1 MNRTPANRVSDRAL
15 ILGTALTQTIG
26 WGTLFIPF
34 ALMVQ
39 PMEAALGWTRAELNG
54 AFTLGILVSG
64 VLAIPVGRWVD
75 QHGGRAPL
83 AWGGVLG
90 SAMLAAWAMVDQLWL
105 FYVLWL
111 GLGVAHATALWGP
124 AMAVVVALAR
134 QPMRVIT
141 AITFITGFCGTI
153 FIPLTAALI
162 AGFGWRGALWILA
175 GLQLLP
181 AVTAWW
187 QFADTRP
194 AAPTQRARSEESY
207 RRTLRRPAFWGL
219 ALCFAAH
226 AFIGVGLGA
235 HLVPLLRE
243 AGLPEASVI
252 LLVALHGPL
261 QVAARAGLYVAGSRA
276 SMRWVGMGA
285 MLLLPIALLWLAGA
299 PAAFIWLLPFIFFW
313 AVADGLLT
321 IVRAAGTAEILGREG
336 YGAVTGALTLIA
348 VLPRTLGPITLALI
362 WQANGGYGAVPWVL
376 AGVGFLGAASFLL
389 ALRDRE

>member
-1 MNRTPANRVSDRAL
+1 MNRTSDRAL

-39 PMEAALGWTRAELNG
+39 PMEAALGWSRAEING
-54 AFTLGILVSG
+54 AFTLGILLSG
-64 VLAIPVGRWVD
+64 ILAIPVGRWVD
-75 QHGGRAPL
+75 RQGGQAPL
-83 AWGGVLG
+83 AWGSVLG
-90 SAMLAAWAMVDQLWL
+90 SAMLATWAMTDQLWL
-105 FYVLWL
+105 FYLVWI

-141 AITFITGFCGTI
+141 AITFITGFAGTI
-153 FIPLTAALI
+153 FVPLVAALI

-175 GLQLLP
+175 AVQLLP

-187 QFADTRP
+187 QFAG
-194 AAPTQRARSEESY
+194 AAPPTPHERSNSDAAY

-226 AFIGVGLGA
+226 AFIGVALGA

-261 QVAARAGLYVAGSRA
+261 QVAARAALYIAGSRA
-276 SMRWVGMGA
+276 STRWVGLGA
-285 MLLLPIALLWLAGA
+285 MLLLPVALAWLGGA
-299 PAAFIWLLPFIFFW
+299 PAAFVWLLPFVFCW

-336 YGAVTGALTLIA
+336 YGAVTGALSLIA
-348 VLPRTLGPITLALI
+348 VLPRTLGPITVALI
-362 WQANGGYGAVPWVL
+362 WEAQGGYASVPWIL
-376 AGVGFLGAASFLL
+376 AAVGVLGAASFIL
-389 ALRDRE
+389 ALRDRG

>member
-1 MNRTPANRVSDRAL
+1 VNRISDRAL
-15 ILGTALTQTIG
+15 TLGTALTQTIG

-39 PMEAALGWTRAELNG
+39 PMEAELGWSRAGING

-64 VLAIPVGRWVD
+64 ILAIPVGRWVD
-75 QHGGRAPL
+75 RHGGQAPL
-83 AWGGVLG
+83 AWGAVLG
-90 SAMLAAWAMVDQLWL
+90 SAMLAAWALVEQIWVFYALWI
-105 FYVLWL
+105 

-124 AMAVVVALAR
+124 AMVVVVALAR

-141 AITFITGFCGTI
+141 AITFITGFAGTI
-153 FIPLTAALI
+153 FVPLVAGLI
-162 AGFGWRGALWILA
+162 VLLGWRGALWALMT
-175 GLQLLP
+175 LQLVP
-181 AVTAWW
+181 ALVAWW
-187 QFADTRP
+187 QFAGTRP
-194 AAPTQRARSEESY
+194 QPLSQRRDSDAAY

-261 QVAARAGLYVAGSRA
+261 QVAARAGLYFAGNRA
-276 SMRWVGMGA
+276 SMRWVGLGA
-285 MLLLPIALLWLAGA
+285 MLLLPLALLWLAGA
-299 PAAFIWLLPFIFFW
+299 PAAFIWLLPFVFFW

-348 VLPRTLGPITLALI
+348 VLPRTLGPITLALV
-362 WQANGGYGAVPWVL
+362 WQANGGYGAVPWLL
-376 AGVGFLGAASFLL
+376 AGVGFLGAASFVL
-389 ALRDRE
+389 AMRDKG

>member
-1 MNRTPANRVSDRAL
+1 MNRTSDRAL

-39 PMEAALGWTRAELNG
+39 PMEAALGWSRAEING
-54 AFTLGILVSG
+54 AFTLGILISG

-75 QHGGRAPL
+75 RHGGQAPL
-83 AWGGVLG
+83 AWGSVLG
-90 SAMLAAWAMVDQLWL
+90 SAMLATWALTDQLWV
-105 FYVLWL
+105 FYLVWI

-141 AITFITGFCGTI
+141 AITFVTGFAGTI
-153 FIPLTAALI
+153 FVPLVAGLI

-175 GLQLLP
+175 VVQLLP
-181 AVTAWW
+181 AATAWW
-187 QFADTRP
+187 QFAGAGP
-194 AAPTQRARSEESY
+194 RATHQAKDSEEAY

-226 AFIGVGLGA
+226 AFIGVALGA

-261 QVAARAGLYVAGSRA
+261 QVAARGGLYIAGPRA
-276 SMRWVGMGA
+276 STRWVGMGA
-285 MLLLPIALLWLAGA
+285 MLLLPMALLWLGSA
-299 PAAFIWLLPFIFFW
+299 PASFVWLLPFVLCW

-336 YGAVTGALTLIA
+336 YGAVTGALSLIA
-348 VLPRTLGPITLALI
+348 VLPRTLGPITVALI
-362 WQANGGYGAVPWVL
+362 WQADGGYGAVPWIL
-376 AGVGFLGAASFLL
+376 AAVGFLGAASFLL
-389 ALRDRE
+389 ALRDKG

>member
-1 MNRTPANRVSDRAL
+1 MNRTSDRAL
-15 ILGTALTQTIG
+15 TLGTALTQTIG

-39 PMEAALGWTRAELNG
+39 PMEAELGWSRAELNG
-54 AFTLGILVSG
+54 AFTLAILVSG

-75 QHGGRAPL
+75 RHGGQAPL

-105 FYVLWL
+105 FYLLWFA
-111 GLGVAHATALWGP
+111 LGVAHATALWGP
-124 AMAVVVALAR
+124 AMAVVVALAQ

-141 AITFITGFCGTI
+141 AITFITGFAGTI
-153 FIPLTAALI
+153 FIPLVAALI

-175 GLQLLP
+175 ALQLLP
-181 AVTAWW
+181 ALVAGW
-187 QFADTRP
+187 QFAGTRP
-194 AAPTQRARSEESY
+194 PPPTQRARSDAAY

-285 MLLLPIALLWLAGA
+285 MLLLPIALLWMAGA
-299 PAAFIWLLPFIFFW
+299 PAAFLWLLPFVLFW

-362 WQANGGYGAVPWVL
+362 WEADGGYGAVPWVL

-389 ALRDRE
+389 ALRDRG

>member
-1 MNRTPANRVSDRAL
+1 MNRISDRVSDRAL

-39 PMEAALGWTRAELNG
+39 PMEAELGWSRAELNG
-54 AFTLGILVSG
+54 AFTIGIFLSG
-64 VLAIPVGRWVD
+64 VLAIPAGRWVD
-75 QHGGRAPL
+75 RHGGQAPL
-83 AWGGVLG
+83 AWGAVLG
-90 SAMLAAWAMVDQLWL
+90 AAMLAAWAMVDQLWA
-105 FYVLWL
+105 FYAIWI

-134 QPMRVIT
+134 QPVRVIT

-153 FIPLTAALI
+153 FVPLTAALI
-162 AGFGWRGALWILA
+162 GGLGWRGALGALA
-175 GLQLLP
+175 VLQLLP
-181 AVTAWW
+181 ALVAWW
-187 QFADTRP
+187 QFRNAQP
-194 AAPTQRARSEESY
+194 AAPQAAARSEDAF

-219 ALCFAAH
+219 ALCFAAL

-252 LLVALHGPL
+252 WLVALHGPF
-261 QVAARAGLYVAGSRA
+261 QVAARAGMFVAGSRA
-276 SMRWVGMGA
+276 SMRWIGLGA
-285 MLLLPIALLWLAGA
+285 VLLLPFALFWLAAA
-299 PAAFIWLLPFIFFW
+299 PAEFLWLLPFVLAW

-336 YGAVTGALTLIA
+336 YGAVTGALSFIA
-348 VLPRTLGPITLALI
+348 VLPRTAAPITLALI
-362 WQANGGYGAVPWVL
+362 WQAEGGYGSVPWLLGGVALL
-376 AGVGFLGAASFLL
+376 AAASFLL
-389 ALRDRE
+389 AMRDRA

>member
-1 MNRTPANRVSDRAL
+1 MNRISDRAL
-15 ILGTALTQTIG
+15 TLGTALTQTIG

-39 PMEAALGWTRAELNG
+39 PMEAELGWSRAGING

-64 VLAIPVGRWVD
+64 ILAIPVGRWVD
-75 QHGGRAPL
+75 RHGGQAPL
-83 AWGGVLG
+83 AWGAVLG
-90 SAMLAAWAMVDQLWL
+90 SAMLAAWALVEQIWVFYALWI
-105 FYVLWL
+105 

-124 AMAVVVALAR
+124 AMVVVVALAR

-141 AITFITGFCGTI
+141 AITFITGFAGTI
-153 FIPLTAALI
+153 FVPLVAGLI
-162 AGFGWRGALWILA
+162 VLLGWRGALWALMT
-175 GLQLLP
+175 LQLVP
-181 AVTAWW
+181 ALVAWW
-187 QFADTRP
+187 QFAGTRP
-194 AAPTQRARSEESY
+194 QPLSQRRDSDAAY

-261 QVAARAGLYVAGSRA
+261 QVAARAGLYFAGNRA
-276 SMRWVGMGA
+276 SMRWVGLGA
-285 MLLLPIALLWLAGA
+285 MLLLPLALLWLAGA
-299 PAAFIWLLPFIFFW
+299 PAAFIWLLPFVFFW

-348 VLPRTLGPITLALI
+348 VLPRTLGPITLALV
-362 WQANGGYGAVPWVL
+362 WQANGGYGAVPWLL
-376 AGVGFLGAASFLL
+376 AGVGFLGAASFVL
-389 ALRDRE
+389 AMRDKG

>member
-1 MNRTPANRVSDRAL
+1 MNRISDRAL
-15 ILGTALTQTIG
+15 TLGTALTQTIG

-39 PMEAALGWTRAELNG
+39 PMEAELGWSRAGING

-64 VLAIPVGRWVD
+64 MLAIPVGRWVD
-75 QHGGRAPL
+75 RHGGRAPL

-90 SAMLAAWAMVDQLWL
+90 SAMLAAWAMVDQLWV
-105 FYVLWL
+105 FYVLWFAL
-111 GLGVAHATALWGP
+111 GIAHATALWGP

-141 AITFITGFCGTI
+141 AITFITGFAGTI
-153 FIPLTAALI
+153 FIPLVAGLI
-162 AGFGWRGALWILA
+162 SVLGWRGALWALA

-181 AVTAWW
+181 ALVAWW
-187 QFADTRP
+187 QFSGTRP
-194 AAPTQRARSEESY
+194 QAPNQRQDSEAAYQ
-207 RRTLRRPAFWGL
+207 RTLRRPAFWGL

-261 QVAARAGLYVAGSRA
+261 QVAARAGLYFAGNRV
-276 SMRWVGMGA
+276 SMRWVGLGA
-285 MLLLPIALLWLAGA
+285 MLLLPLALLWLGGA
-299 PAAFIWLLPFIFFW
+299 PAAFIWLLPFVFFW

-362 WQANGGYGAVPWVL
+362 WQADGGYGAVPWLL
-376 AGVGFLGAASFLL
+376 AGVGFLGAASFVL
-389 ALRDRE
+389 ALRDKE